1 MTTDIYSIKANSSI
15 IHLLGDELIGSDI
28 LAIFEL
34 VKNAYDADAEYVE
47 VRFDIDDGKRMIVIE
62 DDGCGMSPEI
72 INNVWLTIGTDYK
85 KEEGRI
91 TKRFGRHTL
100 GNKGV
105 GRLAVHKLADEI
117 TLETQVSDSKLGS
130 RMELNWN
137 NLVLSSQR
145 IQDLKVK
152 VENETEVHFKKG
164 HGTRIILTS
173 LKTTEWMKSDIID
186 IVRKVYN
193 IANPFYAFKDF
204 EIRVDSNNSYI
215 REWINSVI
223 SPKELLNHSLFHYT
237 FKIERNDNES
247 LSEFAEQNANEP
259 ASFNWYYQFRPINLP
274 GLETR
279 IQAREKDILQVNWKD
294 IDKASLQKTLSNKN
308 LDKIGTI
315 EGQFFA
321 FNLNTTIINAT
332 IGAGRKRSTSDYLN
346 QNSGVRIFRNNM
358 RIFNYGEPTDDW
370 LGIDMS
376 KMRKVSEHFS
386 KKSIVGFVS
395 LQIEG
400 SEGLVEKTN
409 REGFIDSTTY
419 DIFKM
424 IVKGIFDHF
433 ERCATDDRADLEA
446 YLSNTKVVK
455 RPGMSESL
463 RELIERLQEKQLFGE
478 FKPLVGRIER
488 DYNKMREVML
498 NSGMAGVNLSL
509 VFHEVERG
517 VRLVNKYL
525 ETGKIDVNTIKI
537 KIGQLHRILEDFS
550 PLLKQNNRN
559 EVSMAELV
567 LKSISLNQNRFNV
580 HNIKVEERLMEDF
593 HFKGPTNLLLSSF
606 SNIIDNA
613 IYWMDYKE
621 EIIARRDNYNKG
633 LFVAIDMRSFDG
645 PAILF
650 VDNGNGF
657 ELNPEEL
664 VQPYKTLKPDG
675 MGLGLYYVDLVMQSI
690 GGKLLFPDVT
700 NYDIPENYSGAF
712 IVLVF
717 PNKK

>member
-34 VKNAYDADAEYVE
+34 VKNAYDADAQEVE
-47 VRFDIDDGKRMIVIE
+47 VRFDTDNGERMIVIE
-62 DDGCGMSPEI
+62 DDGCGMSPAI

-85 KEEGRI
+85 KDEYRV

-100 GNKGV
+100 GSKGV

-117 TLETQVSDSKLGS
+117 TLETQAEGS
-130 RMELNWN
+130 ATGSHMELNWN
-137 NLVLSSQR
+137 NLVASNRQ

-152 VENETEVHFKKG
+152 VENDTKVSFKKG
-164 HGTRIILTS
+164 HGTRIILQS
-173 LKTTEWMKSDIID
+173 LKSTEWRKTDIVD

-193 IANPFYAFKDF
+193 ITNPFYAFKDF
-204 EIRVDSNNSYI
+204 TIKVDSNNISI
-215 REWINSVI
+215 REWIKSVI
-223 SPKELLNHSLFHYT
+223 SPETLLKQSLYHYS
-237 FKIERNDNES
+237 FKISQND
-247 LSEFAEQNANEP
+247 ADVCVDQEQKGKEP
-259 ASFNWYYQFRPINLP
+259 ATFSWNYQFRPVNMP
-274 GLETR
+274 GLNVQSR
-279 IQAREKDILQVNWKD
+279 KRDDDILQVNWKE
-294 IDKASLQKTLSNKN
+294 IVENATQKTLCNTN

-321 FNLNTTIINAT
+321 FNLNTAVINAT
-332 IGAGRKRSTSDYLN
+332 LGAGRKRSTSDYLN

-395 LQIEG
+395 LQMEG
-400 SEGLVEKTN
+400 SEGLIEKTN
-409 REGFIDSTTY
+409 REGFIDTPTY
-419 DIFKM
+419 NIFRTV
-424 IVKGIFDHF
+424 IRSVFDHF
-433 ERCATDDRADLEA
+433 ERCAADDRAEIEA
-446 YLSNTKVVK
+446 YLSNTKTVK
-455 RPGMSESL
+455 RPGMDESL
-463 RELIERLQEKQLFGE
+463 RELTERLQEQQLYGQ

-488 DYNKMREVML
+488 EYNRMREVML
-498 NSGMAGVNLSL
+498 SSGMAGVNLSL

-525 ETGKIDVNTIKI
+525 EIGKIDVDTIKA
-537 KIGQLHRILEDFS
+537 KIRQLDKLLEDFS
-550 PLLKQNNRN
+550 PLLKQNTRN

-567 LKSISLNQNRFNV
+567 IKSISLNQNRFNIHRV
-580 HNIKVEERLMEDF
+580 EVEERLVEDF
-593 HFKGPTNLLLSSF
+593 RYKGTTNLLLSSF

-621 EIIARRDNYNKG
+621 EITGKSGDYTKK
-633 LFVAIDMRSFDG
+633 LFIGTDMRSFDG
-645 PAILF
+645 PALLF
-650 VDNGNGF
+650 ADNGNGF
-657 ELNPEEL
+657 ELDPDDL
-664 VQPYKTLKPDG
+664 VQPYKTMKPDG

-700 NYDIPENYSGAF
+700 SYDIPESYRGAF
-712 IVLVF
+712 VVLVF
-717 PNKK
+717 PKNT